1 MQPHP
6 ELLRGP
12 ALSAPAFRLRPVA
25 EADFEP
31 LLDLS
36 IRVLRADL
44 ERLGRFD
51 AERRRR
57 RMREGFDPS
66 AMRAIESEGSL
77 LGCIATAE
85 AEDHVE
91 LYGFYLEPAAQGR
104 GLGAAVFAAL
114 LAELP
119 ARPIRIEVLKGS
131 RARRFWERQG
141 FRFVAAQ
148 DFDDLMERPAP
159 GRLHAPKAGE

>member
-6 ELLRGP
+6 DLLRGS
-12 ALSAPAFRLRPVA
+12 ALSAPEFRLRPVA

-51 AERRRR
+51 PERRRR
-57 RMREGFDPS
+57 RMREGFDPLM
-66 AMRAIESEGSL
+66 MRAIEGEGGL

-85 AEDHVE
+85 AADHVE
-91 LYGFYLEPAAQGR
+91 LYGFYLEPTAQGR
-104 GLGAAVFAAL
+104 GLGAAIFTAL
-114 LAELP
+114 CAELP
-119 ARPIRIEVLKGS
+119 ALPIRIEVLKGS

-148 DFDDLMERPAP
+148 DFDDLMERPTP